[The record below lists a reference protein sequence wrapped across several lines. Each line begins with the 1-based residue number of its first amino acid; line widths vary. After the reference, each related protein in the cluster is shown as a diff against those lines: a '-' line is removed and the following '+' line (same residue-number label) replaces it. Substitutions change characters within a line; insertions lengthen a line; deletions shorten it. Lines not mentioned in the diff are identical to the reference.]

1 MYSFDSLFFCLFI
14 LFSLFPFFSISL
26 FLSFFH
32 YSSLFISRSLFSHL
46 LSFFLSS
53 LLSPQKRPV
62 PSDPQDSEALKRP
75 GLVDARLT
83 DARLAEA
90 RLAEARLA
98 ETRLAEARLA
108 EARLA
113 ETRLAETRLAPDVT
127 STTTMTKIKGGHGQ
141 TSPVTNPSFHTKTEI
156 QATTAQSQVGAP
168 QNGFPLAHK
177 LFGSP
182 LELEARNEGPT
193 APMGHQGGGPDA
205 GKHQP
210 LANNQ
215 HKKKKSKKH
224 KDKER
229 ERLKDKQERPWTES
243 SPEHKQSRDKL
254 HGKGPQSLRDPSAQS
269 RGTGFKICSIV

>member
-1 MYSFDSLFFCLFI
+1 M
-14 LFSLFPFFSISL
+14 
-26 FLSFFH
+26 
-32 YSSLFISRSLFSHL
+32 
-46 LSFFLSS
+46 
-53 LLSPQKRPV
+53 
-62 PSDPQDSEALKRP
+62 PSDPQDSGALKRP
-75 GLVDARLT
+75 RLADTRLT

-90 RLAEARLA
+90 RLAETRLAETRLA

-113 ETRLAETRLAPDVT
+113 EARLASDVRLRPPLPVT